1 MKLWLLTFL
10 FWQMTPA
17 NEPPVAPSAHPD
29 TMRFERAIQVPR
41 GAGQA
46 CAVLDG
52 AIYSHA
58 APSLA
63 DMRIFPA
70 TSATGN
76 KHEVPYAVTL
86 SEAVTQETQPATLLN
101 LGARDGKIEFDL
113 EMPQRAYTDVVLD
126 LDPAIQDFLATATVT
141 GSDALGSS
149 GTRTELGEFTL
160 FDLTSQHLSRDT
172 TLPLAESTFRYL
184 HVTMS
189 MANAPG
195 ARPASTARFAP
206 AMVEGAETPPSRE
219 AQTLYTT
226 VAETSSITTVGR
238 ESRATFAL
246 PPRVPV
252 EQVRIILAPSFKGN
266 FSRDVRI
273 TALADAKD
281 AVSGDDRTPLP
292 ETVSGT
298 ILRVHATEA
307 GREIH
312 SEELGIPAI
321 LGANLQ
327 SPAKVEVAIENGDD
341 QPLPIAA
348 IRLEMRQRELCF
360 DASEA
365 ATAPLALY
373 YGDAKLQ
380 GPVYDYE
387 RLFVSADKPL
397 TAQLGPEIPN
407 SHYRTP
413 TEAPQPFTERHPE
426 VLWLALIAVICA
438 LGTVALKASRNV
450 GR

>member
-1 MKLWLLTFL
+1 MKPWLLAIL
-10 FWQMTPA
+10 LVQIAPA
-17 NEPPVAPSAHPD
+17 NEPPVAHPD
-29 TMRFERAIQVPR
+29 AMRFERAIQVPH

-52 AIYSHA
+52 TIYSHA

-63 DMRIFPA
+63 DMRIFPVN
-70 TSATGN
+70 SVSN
-76 KHEVPYAVTL
+76 NSHEIPYAVTL
-86 SEAVTQETQPATLLN
+86 SQTVTQETQPARLLN
-101 LGARDGKIEFDL
+101 LGAKDGRIEFDL
-113 EMPQRAYTDVVLD
+113 EMPQRAYTNVVLD

-141 GSDALGSS
+141 GSDTLGSS
-149 GTRTELGEFTL
+149 GTRTGMGEFTL

-184 HVTMS
+184 HVTMTL
-189 MANAPG
+189 ANAPG
-195 ARPASTARFAP
+195 AGAASTARFAP

-226 VAETSSITTVGR
+226 VAETSSITTAGR

-246 PPRVPV
+246 PLRVPV
-252 EQVRIILAPSFKGN
+252 EQVRIVLAPSFKGN

-281 AVSGDDRTPLP
+281 NGSGDDRAPLP
-292 ETVSGT
+292 ETVSGS

-348 IRLEMRQRELCF
+348 VRLEMRQRALCF

-365 ATAPLALY
+365 ATGPLALY

-380 GPVYDYE
+380 VPVYDYE
-387 RLFVSADKPL
+387 RLFVAADKPL
-397 TAQLGPEIPN
+397 TAQLGPEMPN
-407 SHYRTP
+407 TQYH
-413 TEAPQPFTERHPE
+413 APADILRPFTERHPQ
-426 VLWLALIAVICA
+426 VLWLALLAVICA
-438 LGTVALKASRNV
+438 LAAVALKASRNI
-450 GR
+450 GQ